1 MGACSTGYLE
11 AFFWSQQYKVVQVVV
26 TVHTRYGTRV
36 LQVRVCTTVVP
47 VAQSVHQSTC
57 TKYTIVISTIPQH
70 VV

>member
-26 TVHTRYGTRV
+26 TVHPVRYPGTTG
-36 LQVRVCTTVVP
+36 VRVCTTVVP

-57 TKYTIVISTIPQH
+57 TKYTIVISIPH